1 MSKFKVALRAGQL
14 VEIEADD
21 VHVTAQGNVKFLN
34 GKKADATLVA
44 FFNAADVVSVIKQ

>member
-1 MSKFKVALRAGQL
+1 MAKYKVTQRNGSA
-14 VEIEADD
+14 VEVESDD